1 MDRDTTDPQAPV
13 IPIDDPARADADEA
27 PAGPALPEDAH
38 VRPGS
43 PLSDPARELQLE
55 FEEQQEENDVMP

>member
-1 MDRDTTDPQAPV
+1 MDPDNDPQAPV
-13 IPIDDPARADADEA
+13 IPLDEPPKDEA
-27 PAGPALPEDAH
+27 DVTPAGPAVPEDAH

-55 FEEQQEENDVMP
+55 FEEQQEANEMLP